1 MYFFSWGVQAFQM
14 SGMLSEGAD
23 LQESNTVCRE
33 QLGYLGSVLWGGSS
47 E

>member
-1 MYFFSWGVQAFQM
+1 M
-14 SGMLSEGAD
+14 SGMLSEDAD
-23 LQESNTVCRE
+23 LQESNTVFRG